1 MQSIVDC
8 RCCLA
13 EGSLRILK
21 VPNYDTF
28 YFFQLKERYYKN
40 SIITS
45 KFAQDSELPYKSSA
59 VQIFHVLFGII

>member
-1 MQSIVDC
+1 M
-8 RCCLA
+8 
-13 EGSLRILK
+13 IL
-21 VPNYDTF
+21 F
-28 YFFQLKERYYKN
+28 IFFQLKERYYKN

>member
-1 MQSIVDC
+1 MQSIVD
-8 RCCLA
+8 CCLA

-21 VPNYDTF
+21 VPNSDTF

-40 SIITS
+40 SITS

-59 VQIFHVLFGII
+59 VQIFHLLFGII